1 MKDVPTCC
9 ACRVAAAATERGSA
23 LPFRVWSAEERS
35 SRIFLSASEK
45 EQIPGII
52 GCLWS
57 QTPPHNKEGG
67 LRA

>member
-45 EQIPGII
+45 EQQG
-52 GCLWS
+52 
-57 QTPPHNKEGG
+57 
-67 LRA
+67 